1 MWEHVIVIVIVIVSV
16 IVIVNV
22 SVIVSVNVIVI
33 VSVNVSVR
41 TASSAMGVA
50 ALNLI
55 GKRFIC
61 YCIDSIRFAQ
71 MAYFLRGFSH

>member
-1 MWEHVIVIVIVIVSV
+1 MMMISVSA
-16 IVIVNV
+16 
-22 SVIVSVNVIVI
+22 SVN

>member
-1 MWEHVIVIVIVIVSV
+1 MTCYLRFKLGVKLLIVTRF
-16 IVIVNV
+16 
-22 SVIVSVNVIVI
+22 
-33 VSVNVSVR
+33 SVNVSVR